1 MHIHAR
7 AIKYF
12 DMIRR
17 SGSIREAARRLH
29 VASSAVNRQLL
40 QLEEEIGSPLFE
52 RMTQGLRL
60 TPAGEVFSRH
70 VITVLQDEV
79 RLRSE
84 LDMLRGV
91 RRGSVSVAAVE
102 GVNADLMPTLLTRM
116 HERYPGVRVHLVTCG
131 SAQVAKAVTQGDA
144 DVGIGFAIER
154 NEALHQCTL
163 GQFALGAIVPP
174 DHPIGR
180 LARVDFVTC
189 TAYPMVLPTPGLSLH
204 GLLQPVIAHH
214 KRPLNVVME
223 TSSIELA
230 KQLVERGMGLFF
242 QSRLGLE
249 RELAERRLVHVPLD
263 TPQPVYSEL
272 GVYVRSGRSLP
283 PALDAFIQ
291 IASEL
296 RGNLVFDAG
305 IDGFDQGLT
314 LTQRKIRQP
323 IRVNFKVLD
332 DDHPRYRVSDCFTF
346 LTGMFH
352 TASFEKTHLHR

>member
-102 GVNADLMPTLLTRM
+102 GVNADLMPTLLTHM

-154 NEALHQCTL
+154 HEALHQCML
-163 GQFALGAIVPP
+163 GQFALGAVVPP

-180 LARVDFVTC
+180 GCAEFCVNGQSNADASRPVRKHNEHQETQRTRR
-189 TAYPMVLPTPGLSLH
+189 TAVWPAGQLQDEPPRLSRRPLGLS
-204 GLLQPVIAHH
+204 
-214 KRPLNVVME
+214 
-223 TSSIELA
+223 
-230 KQLVERGMGLFF
+230 
-242 QSRLGLE
+242 
-249 RELAERRLVHVPLD
+249 
-263 TPQPVYSEL
+263 
-272 GVYVRSGRSLP
+272 
-283 PALDAFIQ
+283 
-291 IASEL
+291 
-296 RGNLVFDAG
+296 
-305 IDGFDQGLT
+305 
-314 LTQRKIRQP
+314 
-323 IRVNFKVLD
+323 
-332 DDHPRYRVSDCFTF
+332 
-346 LTGMFH
+346 
-352 TASFEKTHLHR
+352 